1 MRTPIAAATLAAAAL
16 PIVLAG
22 PANAERYGIDDP
34 EDTFHGSDV
43 LSLSVRNAG
52 DSIDITTQHLG
63 LRRDPR
69 TGSAGVVY
77 LDTDRRDRG
86 PEYVFVGGFYA
97 GTDYSLRK
105 TEGFGR
111 QQWGNPLHH
120 ADYLMKVDYREDT
133 VRFRIHRPGVGN
145 PDAVRVAV
153 RVSGTRTDGTSHG
166 LVDWVGRKN
175 GFTPW
180 IDHG

>member
-1 MRTPIAAATLAAAAL
+1 MRTPIAAATLAAALL
-16 PIVLAG
+16 PIALAG
-22 PANAERYGIDDP
+22 PANAERYGVDDP

-52 DSIDITTQHLG
+52 DSIDITTTHLG

-77 LDTDRRDRG
+77 LDTDPDDRG

-97 GTDYSLRK
+97 GTDYTLRK

-111 QQWGNPLHH
+111 RQWGNPLHH
-120 ADYLMKVDYREDT
+120 ADYLMKVNYQKET
-133 VRFRIHRPGVGN
+133 VRIRIHRPGVGN
-145 PDAVRVAV
+145 PDEVRVAV

-166 LVDWVGRKN
+166 LVDWVGKKN

-180 IDHG
+180 IAHN

>member
-34 EDTFHGSDV
+34 EDTHHGSDV

-52 DSIDITTQHLG
+52 ESIDITTQHLG
-63 LRRDPR
+63 LRRDPD

-111 QQWGNPLHH
+111 KQWGNPLHH

-133 VRFRIHRPGVGN
+133 VRIRIHRPGIGD

-166 LVDWVGRKN
+166 LVDWVGKKN

-180 IDHG
+180 IQHG